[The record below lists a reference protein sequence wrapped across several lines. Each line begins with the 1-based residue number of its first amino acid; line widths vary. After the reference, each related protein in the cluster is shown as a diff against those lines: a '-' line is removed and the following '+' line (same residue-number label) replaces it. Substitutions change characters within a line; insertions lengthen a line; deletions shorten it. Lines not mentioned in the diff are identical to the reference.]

1 MSHSRLLLS
10 KFRQNL
16 KLRKPSWLQPP
27 QLELNIGL
35 RRFKCGWAF
44 LNPIRKIYYNLAITI
59 ISVLVAFAI
68 VGIELLQVIAT
79 ELKLVGAF
87 WDWLGG
93 LDFETIGALIMV
105 IFLVSWSMSVSIW
118 RYRRID
124 KSHKTKLSSTN

>member
-27 QLELNIGL
+27 QLGLNIRL

-44 LNPIRKIYYNLAITI
+44 LKSIHKIYYNLAITI

-68 VGIELLQVIAT
+68 AGIELLQVIAT
-79 ELKLVGAF
+79 ELNLVGAF
-87 WDWLGG
+87 WDWLDG
-93 LDFETIGALIMV
+93 LDFETIGTLIIV
-105 IFLVSWSMSVSIW
+105 IFLASWSMSVAIW

-124 KSHKTKLSSTN
+124 KSYKTKLSSTN